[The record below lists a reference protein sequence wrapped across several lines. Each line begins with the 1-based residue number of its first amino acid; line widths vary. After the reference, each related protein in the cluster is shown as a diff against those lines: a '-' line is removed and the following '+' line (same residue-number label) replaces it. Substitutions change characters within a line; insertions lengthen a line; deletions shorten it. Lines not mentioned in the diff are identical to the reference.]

1 MYLAAT
7 IVDEKT
13 CCAWWH
19 AVFVFREMTQI
30 MFEPFN
36 VPSMYVIVKVQYNLC
51 FDKVWLELTTRH
63 EKIEFAVLTCREKIK
78 RTRSGSRQP
87 AESTEQPAKW
97 PAEQSAG
104 QPAER
109 LAEQSAE

>member
-1 MYLAAT
+1 MSRSSAT
-7 IVDEKT
+7 S
-13 CCAWWH
+13 
-19 AVFVFREMTQI
+19 VFD
-30 MFEPFN
+30 N
-36 VPSMYVIVKVQYNLC
+36 
-51 FDKVWLELTTRH
+51 VWLELTTRH

-87 AESTEQPAKW
+87 AESAEQPAKQPAKW
-97 PAEQSAG
+97 PAKQSAG